1 MMLSAFS
8 DSAGE
13 LRDEST
19 ARRRFLRSD
28 LTDHLSPE
36 GPKRILSLDG
46 GGVRSAM
53 SIAIL
58 HKIDAILR
66 QRHGGSRQFHL
77 ADYFD
82 LVGGTST
89 GAILASL
96 IVTRKF
102 TISEIRD
109 VFFELARRTYGRRR
123 FSLNA
128 GREGQCFS
136 DRRLR
141 HTLME
146 IFGDATL
153 NDDRIA
159 TGLAIFGK
167 RIDTDETIIFHN
179 NPNAAGFKAGEKGG
193 SGFGRYLIA
202 GVLRASTGAPAQFSP
217 STVNL
222 LEKPGKYSG
231 VFVDGS
237 VTPYNNPA
245 LQLYLLSTLNDTGFG
260 WQSGPDALQITSV
273 GTGALCRTMGPS
285 EARQL
290 RPQRRARE
298 ALTSMLD
305 DVDHAS
311 DVMMNMIS
319 QGKGLPHQH
328 PPFDAETTPS
338 AGEPQFTYQRFQ
350 ARLRQDVLRKDLGI
364 GLSSRQ
370 LETVRTMSNPDGLQ
384 IAYEI
389 GQAVADHLVSIDDFK
404 ASFDL
409 PAAEIRTSQE
419 LTAEPMKADPSPVR
433 AFSGLELMPE
443 PIFPQTP
450 SIRTRMK

>member
-1 MMLSAFS
+1 MLSAFS
-8 DSAGE
+8 KSAGE
-13 LRDEST
+13 YRDEPA

-28 LTDHLSPE
+28 LLDHLRAD

-66 QRHGGSRQFHL
+66 QRHGGSRQFRL
-77 ADYFD
+77 SDYFD

-96 IVTRKF
+96 IATGKF

-109 VFFELARRTYGRRR
+109 VFFELARRTYGQRR

-128 GREGQCFS
+128 NRGGRCFN

-141 HTLME
+141 QTLSE

-153 NDDRIA
+153 GDDRIA
-159 TGLAIFGK
+159 TGLAVFGK
-167 RIDTDETIIFHN
+167 RIDTDETVIFHN
-179 NPNAAGFKAGEKGG
+179 NPNAAGFKTEQKSG
-193 SGFGRYLIA
+193 SGFGRYLIS

-245 LQLYLLSTLNDTGFG
+245 LQLYLLSTLPDKGFG
-260 WQSGPDALQITSV
+260 WQVGPDALQITSI
-273 GTGALCRTMGPS
+273 GTGALCRTIGPQ

-290 RPQRRARE
+290 RPQKRARE

-311 DVMMNMIS
+311 DMMMNMIS
-319 QGKGLPHQH
+319 QGKGVPHQH
-328 PPFDAETTPS
+328 PPFDTAAVPS

-350 ARLRQDVLRKDLGI
+350 ARLRQDVLREELGI

-370 LETVRTMSNPDGLQ
+370 LETVRTMTNPDGLQ

-404 ASFDL
+404 TTFDL
-409 PAAEIRTSQE
+409 PAVELSSPQGPTPAQEKPGLTS
-419 LTAEPMKADPSPVR
+419 AP
-433 AFSGLELMPE
+433 AFSALELMPE
-443 PIFPQTP
+443 PTFPQTP
-450 SIRTRMK
+450 SVRARMK